1 MRMFHKLKQVEAC
14 LVRIDIP
21 KLHTASQSAVIR
33 ICFARDKI
41 KKKDA
46 ILNVERW
53 ITILRSL
60 CSCMMVMHYC
70 SLIPRDGGRGGER
83 APGLHCLG
91 MRLVYAIHM
100 NC

>member
-41 KKKDA
+41 KKKRCHSECRKVD
-46 ILNVERW
+46 
-53 ITILRSL
+53 
-60 CSCMMVMHYC
+60 HYLEK
-70 SLIPRDGGRGGER
+70 SVFLHDGH
-83 APGLHCLG
+83 ALL
-91 MRLVYAIHM
+91 
-100 NC
+100 